1 MPFSRI
7 IIVGAGAIG
16 SAYGAFLSTNN
27 HVILIGRAAHMD
39 AIKANGL
46 TVRGDGEGT
55 YTLETATKLKEI
67 PSKTLLIISVKAYD
81 LHETL
86 LELQPLTHDD
96 TVLLF
101 LQNGLGIED
110 IIKHAL
116 MKGNAL
122 RAIVTMGSEIL
133 KPGFI
138 RVRLNPTILDSD
150 NLSKEITRVFQ
161 DCGLTTINSEAF
173 LTEIWRKAT
182 INCVVNPLSAI
193 LQAKTYE
200 LLSPHLNGIRKSIVE
215 ECIAVAAKEE
225 VELDLNLLQIMNQ
238 SLPLYE
244 NRTSMFQDIFHGKPT
259 EIEFLNGKIVEK
271 GKSYNVSTPVNEVLV
286 QLVRFM
292 ESVQR

>member
-1 MPFSRI
+1 MPFSQI

-16 SAYGAFLSTNN
+16 SAYGAFLSTKNQ
-27 HVILIGRAAHMD
+27 VTLIGRAAHMN
-39 AIKANGL
+39 AIRTQGL
-46 TVRGDGEGT
+46 TVLGDGKGT
-55 YTLETATKLKEI
+55 YALETATSIKEI

-81 LHETL
+81 LYETL
-86 LELQPLTHDD
+86 LELQPLIHDD

-101 LQNGLGIED
+101 LQNGLGIEP
-110 IIKHAL
+110 IIKQAL

-122 RAIVTMGSEIL
+122 RAVVTMGSEIL
-133 KPGFI
+133 KPGSI

-161 DCGLTTINSEAF
+161 NCGLPTINSETF

-193 LQAKTYE
+193 LQAKTHE

-244 NRTSMFQDIFHGKPT
+244 NRTSMFQDISHGKPT
-259 EIEFLNGKIVEK
+259 EIAFLNGQIVEK
-271 GKSYNVSTPVNEVLV
+271 GKNYHVPTPVNEVLV

-292 ESVQR
+292 ESAQR